1 MDVFRESG
9 GIYGTYPNRLIMCS
23 GRNTALMFHVGL
35 AHEDGYLAC
44 KGWDREPKA
53 DAVLEVIN
61 EEA

>member
-1 MDVFRESG
+1 
-9 GIYGTYPNRLIMCS
+9 
-23 GRNTALMFHVGL
+23 MFHVGL